1 MAFSDIPFA
10 KVRTLLLGLG
20 SDERVIEGKHL
31 GFYHA
36 ASDTLFALRMY
47 GPRDRVSR
55 LDFADIRKQLD
66 LRGLLGEEAFEAAL
80 RKASA

>member
-47 GPRDRVSR
+47 GPRDMVSL
-55 LDFADIRKQLD
+55 LDLADIRKQLD
-66 LRGLLGEEAFEAAL
+66 WRGLMSEETFDSAL
-80 RKASA
+80 CKVSA